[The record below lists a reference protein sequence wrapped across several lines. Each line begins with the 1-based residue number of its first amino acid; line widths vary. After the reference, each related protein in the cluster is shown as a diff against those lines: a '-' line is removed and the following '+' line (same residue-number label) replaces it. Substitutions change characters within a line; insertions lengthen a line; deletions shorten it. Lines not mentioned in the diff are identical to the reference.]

1 MARSV
6 SCVLLKAPILFVV
19 TESEIRSGVLCG
31 PNPDENCL
39 WINRNIQDLEYNL
52 QSENAH
58 YFIDIKYDTKEI
70 DTDAQEM
77 LQVNSLRIG

>member
-1 MARSV
+1 M
-6 SCVLLKAPILFVV
+6 

>member
-1 MARSV
+1 M
-6 SCVLLKAPILFVV
+6 
-19 TESEIRSGVLCG
+19 TESEIRSGVLRG
-31 PNPDENCL
+31 PNPNENCL

-58 YFIDIKYDTKEI
+58 HFIDIKHDTKEI